1 MVSRSLKYFG
11 SFLSLVGNPLRSH
24 RPAIVSSTKIHFT
37 AIHSSSLRKSD
48 VKEEL
53 VASDQSQQVQTTS
66 SDVAVEES
74 SPMNEF
80 FEPKENW
87 TKGEIV
93 VGRSWRKDDLRLKSN
108 SDLHKLWYV
117 LLKERNMLLTMA
129 EIYKFNF
136 MPAPERIYKVE
147 ESMKNLEDVV
157 RERNRA
163 YFELE
168 TGETG
173 ERRCK
178 YELTRIGLWRLHKM
192 EQHTIP
198 KRLNK
203 KWLEKY
209 PQFIE
214 DDEQVEEFLTL
225 FKEKLLRKKN
235 HQKVQD
241 KIYVQELMRRFPN
254 VDRKFLQEKYPDLDI
269 EKISQS
275 RAAEGPHIR

>member
-1 MVSRSLKYFG
+1 MVSRPLKYFG
-11 SFLSLVGNPLRSH
+11 SLLHLVSTPLRSF
-24 RPAIVSSTKIHFT
+24 RPASVNSKIHVFDF
-37 AIHSSSLRKSD
+37 HSSSPRQNEEK
-48 VKEEL
+48 KESL
-53 VASDQSQQVQTTS
+53 PANQSSSVQS
-66 SDVAVEES
+66 SPSNVTAEES
-74 SPMNEF
+74 SPMDEF

-87 TKGEIV
+87 AKGDIT

-108 SDLHKLWYV
+108 TDLHKLWYV

-129 EIYKFNF
+129 DIYQFNIL
-136 MPAPERIYKVE
+136 PGPERIYKVE

-192 EQHTIP
+192 QQHTIP

-214 DDEQVEEFLTL
+214 DEQVDQFLTL
-225 FKEKLLRKKN
+225 YREKLLNKKKRAKVGDRK
-235 HQKVQD
+235 HVE
-241 KIYVQELMRRFPN
+241 ELLKRFPN
-254 VDRKFLQEKYPDLDI
+254 VDRKLLQEKYPELDI
-269 EKISQS
+269 EKISQT
-275 RAAEGPHIR
+275 RAAHGPHPR